1 MKNIKWFGILSVL
14 PGDRFLIHTIIDL
27 FLLMPLRLGAIIA
40 ALGSLVALT
49 ALSGKRPKGVKGDL
63 FIIVPLTIGAI
74 GALSFLANLWA
85 G

>member
-1 MKNIKWFGILSVL
+1 MLVAFQM
-14 PGDRFLIHTIIDL
+14 DRFLIEMIID
-27 FLLMPLRLGAIIA
+27 FLLLLPIRLSAIVAIMGALI
-40 ALGSLVALT
+40 ALT
-49 ALSGKRPKGVKGDL
+49 ALSGKRPKGIKGDL